1 MYYYYHDLVHMFQL
15 LLMME
20 THDEPPIKQKKLTE
34 GVVKETVKPI
44 PVLHDK
50 YSNTIET
57 GTLI

>member
-1 MYYYYHDLVHMFQL
+1 MFQL